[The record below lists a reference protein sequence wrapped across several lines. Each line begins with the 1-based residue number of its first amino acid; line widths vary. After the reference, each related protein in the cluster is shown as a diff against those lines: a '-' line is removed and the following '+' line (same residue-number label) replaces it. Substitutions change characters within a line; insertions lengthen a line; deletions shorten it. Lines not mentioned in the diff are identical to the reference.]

1 MPHGAIIGMTTSGQ
15 TTLGKYNAASFI
27 KQGIR
32 TLILHKP
39 REPWPKESVWFQ
51 TDDPNYYLQI
61 WEKVGAENYEKSQQN
76 CRDPRLVS
84 DACFMELA
92 DGIVDKWD
100 DRFHKCFTQGRH
112 DGHRCFYLSQRAA
125 SVHPAIRENCE
136 SICLFTVPKKAAQ
149 LWAEEFC
156 DDFLLKSVTLPRNA
170 FVYKPTRY
178 TPATVKILSGV
189 GTK

>member
-1 MPHGAIIGMTTSGQ
+1 MPHGAIIGMTTSGK
-15 TTLGKYNAASFI
+15 TTLGKYSAQDFVR
-27 KQGIR
+27 QGIR

-39 REPWPKESVWFQ
+39 REPWPKDAVWFQ
-51 TDDPNYYLQI
+51 TESPEEYLSV
-61 WEKVGAENYEKSQQN
+61 WEQVGTENYNKAKYS
-76 CRDPRLVS
+76 RDPRVVS

-156 DDFLLKSVTLPRNA
+156 DDKLLEAVTLPKNA
-170 FVYKPTRY
+170 FIYKPNRY
-178 TPATVKILSGV
+178 SPASIRKLSGV